1 MSTPGEGSVASV
13 LAAARKRLQAAGID
27 DPLFDARVLIADVV
41 GFSLTDFVMKP
52 DRPVTVEENARIV
65 AMIERRA
72 SGEPVHRILGH
83 REFHGLDLLL
93 SKETLEPRPDTEVL
107 VDTLLPAL
115 KKIVSAKGSARIL
128 DMGTGTGAICLALL
142 KECPEATG
150 IGSDISL
157 DALETAAKNAAR
169 NGLGKRFAT
178 IRSDWF
184 EKISG
189 RFDIIASNPPYI
201 RTDVVA
207 TLDQEVRNHDPMA
220 ALDGGQDGLAP
231 YRLIAADAG
240 RFLVENGIVGVEI
253 GFDQRLDVS
262 AIFASHG
269 FSLLGAVKDYGGN
282 DRVLTFRREL

>member
-1 MSTPGEGSVASV
+1 MSTAAEASVASV
-13 LAAARKRLQAAGID
+13 LAAARKSLQAAGIA
-27 DPLFDARVLIADVV
+27 DPLLDARLLIAEVV

-52 DRPVTVEENARIV
+52 DRAVTPEESARIA

-72 SGEPVHRILGH
+72 NGEPVHRILGH

-115 KKIVSAKGSARIL
+115 KKAVSAKGSARIL

-150 IGSDISL
+150 IGSDISA
-157 DALETAAKNAAR
+157 DALETAVRNAAR
-169 NGLGKRFAT
+169 NDLGARFEA

-189 RFDIIASNPPYI
+189 RFDIIVSNPPYI
-201 RTDVVA
+201 RTDIVA
-207 TLDQEVRNHDPMA
+207 TLDQEVRIHDPMA

-240 RFLVENGIVGVEI
+240 CFLVENGIVGVEI

-269 FSLLGAVKDYGGN
+269 FSLLDAVKDYGGN
-282 DRVLTFRREL
+282 DRVLTFRR

>member
-1 MSTPGEGSVASV
+1 MSTAAEASVASA
-13 LAAARKRLQAAGID
+13 LAAARKRLQTAGIA
-27 DPLFDARVLIADVV
+27 DPLLDARLLIAEVV

-52 DRPVTVEENARIV
+52 DRAVTPEESARIA

-72 SGEPVHRILGH
+72 NGEPVHRILGH

-115 KKIVSAKGSARIL
+115 KKAVSAKGSARIL

-150 IGSDISL
+150 IGSDISA
-157 DALETAAKNAAR
+157 DALETAVRNAAR
-169 NGLGKRFAT
+169 NDLGARFEAV
-178 IRSDWF
+178 RSDWF

-189 RFDIIASNPPYI
+189 RFDIIVSNPPYI
-201 RTDVVA
+201 RTDIVA
-207 TLDQEVRNHDPMA
+207 TLDQEVRIHDPMA

-269 FSLLGAVKDYGGN
+269 FSLLDAVKDYGGN
-282 DRVLTFRREL
+282 DRVLTFRR

>member
-1 MSTPGEGSVASV
+1 MSTSAEASVASA
-13 LAAARKRLQAAGID
+13 LAAARKRLQAAGIA
-27 DPLFDARVLIADVV
+27 DPLLDARLLIAEVV

-52 DRPVTVEENARIV
+52 DRVVTPEESARI
-65 AMIERRA
+65 ATMIERRA
-72 SGEPVHRILGH
+72 NGEPVYRILGH

-107 VDTLLPAL
+107 VDTLLPTL
-115 KKIVSAKGSARIL
+115 KKVVSAKGSARIL
-128 DMGTGTGAICLALL
+128 DMGTGTGAIVLALL

-150 IGSDISL
+150 IGSDISA
-157 DALETAAKNAAR
+157 DALETAARNAAR
-169 NGLGKRFAT
+169 NDLGARFEA

-189 RFDIIASNPPYI
+189 RFDIIVSDPPYI
-201 RTDVVA
+201 RTDIVA
-207 TLDQEVRNHDPMA
+207 TLDQEVRIHDPMA

-269 FSLLGAVKDYGGN
+269 FSLLDAVKDYGGN
-282 DRVLTFRREL
+282 DRVLTFRR

>member
-1 MSTPGEGSVASV
+1 
-13 LAAARKRLQAAGID
+13 
-27 DPLFDARVLIADVV
+27 
-41 GFSLTDFVMKP
+41 MKP
-52 DRPVTVEENARIV
+52 DHPVTREESARIA
-65 AMIERRA
+65 AMVERRA
-72 SGEPVHRILGH
+72 GGEPVHRILGY

-115 KKIVSAKGSARIL
+115 KKNVADKGSARIL
-128 DMGTGTGAICLALL
+128 DLGTGTGAICLALL

-150 IGSDISL
+150 VGSDISA

-169 NGLGKRFAT
+169 NGLASRFET
-178 IRSDWF
+178 MRSDWF
-184 EKISG
+184 KKISG
-189 RFDIIASNPPYI
+189 RFDIIVSNPPYI
-201 RTDVVA
+201 RSDIVT
-207 TLDQEVRNHDPMA
+207 TLDREVRHHDPMA

-269 FSLLGAVKDYGGN
+269 FSLLDAVKDYGGN
-282 DRVLTFRREL
+282 DRVLTFRR

>member
-1 MSTPGEGSVASV
+1 MSTGADASVANA
-13 LAAARKRLQAAGID
+13 LAAARKRLLAAGIE
-27 DPLFDARVLIADVV
+27 DPLLDARLLIAEVLD
-41 GFSLTDFVMKP
+41 FSLTDFVMKSE
-52 DRPVTVEENARIV
+52 RPVTLDENARIV

-115 KKIVSAKGSARIL
+115 KETASRKGSARIL
-128 DMGTGTGAICLALL
+128 DLGTGTGAICLALL
-142 KECPEATG
+142 KECALAFG
-150 IGSDISL
+150 IGSDISA

-169 NGLGKRFAT
+169 NGLDSRFET

-189 RFDIIASNPPYI
+189 RFDIIVSNPPYI
-201 RTDVVA
+201 RTDIVA
-207 TLDQEVRNHDPMA
+207 MLDQEVRNHDPMA

-269 FSLLGAVKDYGGN
+269 FSLLDAVKDYGGN
-282 DRVLTFRREL
+282 DRVLTFRR

>member
-1 MSTPGEGSVASV
+1 MSGGAEGTVSSE
-13 LAAARKRLQAAGID
+13 LAAARKRLQAAGIT
-27 DPLFDARVLIADVV
+27 DPLLDARLLIADVT

-52 DRPVTVEENARIV
+52 DHSVTLEESTRIA

-72 SGEPVHRILGH
+72 GGEPVHRILGH

-115 KKIVSAKGSARIL
+115 KKAASAKGRARIL
-128 DMGTGTGAICLALL
+128 DLGTGTGAICLALL
-142 KECPEATG
+142 KECPQASG
-150 IGSDISL
+150 IGSDISV
-157 DALETAAKNAAR
+157 DALQTAAKNAAR
-169 NGLGKRFAT
+169 NGLSARFET
-178 IRSDWF
+178 MHSNWF
-184 EKISG
+184 EKVSSS
-189 RFDIIASNPPYI
+189 FDIIVSNPPYI
-201 RTDVVA
+201 RSDVVT
-207 TLDQEVRNHDPMA
+207 TLDREVRHHDPMA

-269 FSLLGAVKDYGGN
+269 FSLLDAVKDYGGN
-282 DRVLTFRREL
+282 DRVLTFRR

>member
-1 MSTPGEGSVASV
+1 MSTAAEASV
-13 LAAARKRLQAAGID
+13 VSALAAARKRLQAAGIA
-27 DPLFDARVLIADVV
+27 DPLLDARLLIAEVV

-52 DRPVTVEENARIV
+52 DRAVTPEESARIAV
-65 AMIERRA
+65 MIERRA
-72 SGEPVHRILGH
+72 NGEPAHRILGH

-115 KKIVSAKGSARIL
+115 KKAVSAKGSARIL

-150 IGSDISL
+150 IGSDISA
-157 DALETAAKNAAR
+157 DALETAVRNAAR
-169 NGLGKRFAT
+169 NDLGGRFEA
-178 IRSDWF
+178 IHSDWF
-184 EKISG
+184 EKIAG
-189 RFDIIASNPPYI
+189 RFDIIVSNPPYI
-201 RTDVVA
+201 RTDIVA

-262 AIFASHG
+262 AIFVSHG
-269 FSLLGAVKDYGGN
+269 FSLLDAVKDYGGN
-282 DRVLTFRREL
+282 DRVLTFRR

>member
-1 MSTPGEGSVASV
+1 MSGAEGTVSAE
-13 LAAARKRLQAAGID
+13 LAAARKRLQMAGVA
-27 DPLFDARVLIADVV
+27 DPLLDARLLIGEVIA
-41 GFSLTDFVMKP
+41 FSLTDFVMKP
-52 DRPVTVEENARIV
+52 DRPITREEQARIA

-72 SGEPVHRILGH
+72 GGEPVHRILGH

-115 KKIVSAKGSARIL
+115 KEAVSHKGSARIL
-128 DMGTGTGAICLALL
+128 DLGTGTGAICLALL
-142 KECPEATG
+142 KECPDATG
-150 IGSDISL
+150 IGSDISTG
-157 DALETAAKNAAR
+157 ALETAAKNASR
-169 NGLGKRFAT
+169 NGLETRFE
-178 IRSDWF
+178 IMHSDWF

-189 RFDIIASNPPYI
+189 SFDIIVSNPPYI
-201 RTDVVA
+201 RSDIVT
-207 TLDQEVRNHDPMA
+207 TLDREVRHHDPMA

-262 AIFASHG
+262 TIFASNG
-269 FSLLGAVKDYGGN
+269 FSLVDAVKDYGGN
-282 DRVLTFRREL
+282 DRVLIFRR

>member
-1 MSTPGEGSVASV
+1 MSTAAEASVANA
-13 LAAARKRLQAAGID
+13 LAAARKRLQAAGIA
-27 DPLFDARVLIADVV
+27 DPLLDARLLIAEVV

-52 DRPVTVEENARIV
+52 DRVVTPEESARIA

-72 SGEPVHRILGH
+72 NGEPVHRILGR

-115 KKIVSAKGSARIL
+115 KKAVSAKGSARIL

-150 IGSDISL
+150 IGSDISA
-157 DALETAAKNAAR
+157 DALETAARNAAR
-169 NGLGKRFAT
+169 NDLGARFEA

-184 EKISG
+184 EKIAG
-189 RFDIIASNPPYI
+189 RFDIIVSNPPYI
-201 RTDVVA
+201 RTDIVA
-207 TLDQEVRNHDPMA
+207 TLDQEVRIHDPMA

-269 FSLLGAVKDYGGN
+269 FSLLDAVKDYGGN
-282 DRVLTFRREL
+282 DRVLTFRR

>member
-1 MSTPGEGSVASV
+1 MRAANAATVESV
-13 LAAARKRLQAAGID
+13 LAAARKALQAVKVT
-27 DPLFDARVLIADVV
+27 DPLLDARLLIAEVV
-41 GFSLTDFVMKP
+41 GFSLTDFVMRP
-52 DRPVTVEENARIV
+52 DRAVTAEEAARI
-65 AMIERRA
+65 ADMIDRRA
-72 SGEPVHRILGH
+72 NGEPVYRILGH

-93 SKETLEPRPDTEVL
+93 SKETLEPRPDTEIL
-107 VDTLLPAL
+107 VDTLLPVL
-115 KKIVSAKGSARIL
+115 KNAVSAKGSARIL
-128 DMGTGTGAICLALL
+128 DLGTGTGAICLALL

-150 IGSDISL
+150 IGSDISD
-157 DALETAAKNAAR
+157 DALETAVRNAAR
-169 NGLGKRFAT
+169 NDLGARYEA

-189 RFDIIASNPPYI
+189 RFDIIVSNPPYI
-201 RTDVVA
+201 RTDIVA
-207 TLDQEVRNHDPMA
+207 TLDREVRNHDPRA

-269 FSLLGAVKDYGGN
+269 FSLLDAVKDYGGN
-282 DRVLTFRREL
+282 DRVLTFRR

>member
-1 MSTPGEGSVASV
+1 M
-13 LAAARKRLQAAGID
+13 
-27 DPLFDARVLIADVV
+27 
-41 GFSLTDFVMKP
+41 
-52 DRPVTVEENARIV
+52 
-65 AMIERRA
+65 
-72 SGEPVHRILGH
+72 HRILGH

-115 KKIVSAKGSARIL
+115 KEAVSRKGSARIL
-128 DMGTGTGAICLALL
+128 DLGTGTGAICLVLL
-142 KECPEATG
+142 KECAQASG
-150 IGSDISL
+150 IGSDISA

-169 NGLGKRFAT
+169 NGLDSRFET
-178 IRSDWF
+178 IRSNWF

-189 RFDIIASNPPYI
+189 RFDIIVSNPPYI
-201 RTDVVA
+201 RTDIVA
-207 TLDQEVRNHDPMA
+207 TLDPEVRNHDPMA

-240 RFLVENGIVGVEI
+240 RFLVENGTVGVEI

-269 FSLLGAVKDYGGN
+269 FSLLDAVKDYGGN
-282 DRVLTFRREL
+282 DRVLTFRR

>member
-1 MSTPGEGSVASV
+1 MSTAAEASVASA
-13 LAAARKRLQAAGID
+13 LAAGRKRLQAAGIA
-27 DPLFDARVLIADVV
+27 DPLLDARLLIAEVV

-52 DRPVTVEENARIV
+52 DRAVTPEESARIA

-72 SGEPVHRILGH
+72 NGEPVHRILGH

-115 KKIVSAKGSARIL
+115 KKTVSAKGSARIL

-150 IGSDISL
+150 IGSDISA
-157 DALETAAKNAAR
+157 DALETAARNAAR
-169 NGLGKRFAT
+169 NDLGARFEA

-189 RFDIIASNPPYI
+189 RFDIIVSNPPYI
-201 RTDVVA
+201 RTDIVA
-207 TLDQEVRNHDPMA
+207 TLDQEVRIHDPMA

-269 FSLLGAVKDYGGN
+269 FSLLDAVKDYGGN
-282 DRVLTFRREL
+282 DRVLTFRR

>member
-1 MSTPGEGSVASV
+1 MSTAAEASVANA
-13 LAAARKRLQAAGID
+13 LAAARKRLQAAGIA
-27 DPLFDARVLIADVV
+27 DPLLDARLLIAEVV

-52 DRPVTVEENARIV
+52 DRVVTPEESARIA

-72 SGEPVHRILGH
+72 NGEPVHRILGH

-115 KKIVSAKGSARIL
+115 KKVVSAKGSARIL
-128 DMGTGTGAICLALL
+128 DMGTGTGAIVLALL

-150 IGSDISL
+150 IGSDISA
-157 DALETAAKNAAR
+157 DALETAARNAAR
-169 NGLGKRFAT
+169 NDLGARFEA

-189 RFDIIASNPPYI
+189 RFDIIVSNPPYI
-201 RTDVVA
+201 RTDIVA
-207 TLDQEVRNHDPMA
+207 TLDQEVRIHDPMA

-269 FSLLGAVKDYGGN
+269 FSLLDAVKDYGGN
-282 DRVLTFRREL
+282 DRVLTFRR

>member
-1 MSTPGEGSVASV
+1 MSTAAEASVANA
-13 LAAARKRLQAAGID
+13 LAAARKRLQAAGIA
-27 DPLFDARVLIADVV
+27 DPFLDARLLIAEVV

-52 DRPVTVEENARIV
+52 DRAVTPEESARIA

-72 SGEPVHRILGH
+72 NGEPVHRILGH

-115 KKIVSAKGSARIL
+115 KKTVSVKGSARIL

-150 IGSDISL
+150 IGSDISA
-157 DALETAAKNAAR
+157 DALETAARNAAR
-169 NGLGKRFAT
+169 NDLGARFEA

-189 RFDIIASNPPYI
+189 RFDIIVSNPPYI
-201 RTDVVA
+201 RTDIVA
-207 TLDQEVRNHDPMA
+207 TLDQEVRIHDPMA

-269 FSLLGAVKDYGGN
+269 FSLLDAVKDYGGN
-282 DRVLTFRREL
+282 DRVLTFRR

>member
-1 MSTPGEGSVASV
+1 LSTAAEASVASA
-13 LAAARKRLQAAGID
+13 LAAARKRLQAAGIA
-27 DPLFDARVLIADVV
+27 DPLLDARLLIAEVV

-52 DRPVTVEENARIV
+52 DHVVTPEESARIA

-72 SGEPVHRILGH
+72 NGEPVHRILGH
-83 REFHGLDLLL
+83 REFHGLDLFL

-115 KKIVSAKGSARIL
+115 KKAVSAKGGARIL
-128 DMGTGTGAICLALL
+128 DMGTGTGAIVLALL

-150 IGSDISL
+150 IGSDISA
-157 DALETAAKNAAR
+157 DALETAARNAAR
-169 NGLGKRFAT
+169 NDLGARFEA

-189 RFDIIASNPPYI
+189 RFDIIVSNPPYI
-201 RTDVVA
+201 RTDIVA
-207 TLDQEVRNHDPMA
+207 TLDQEVRIHDPMA

-269 FSLLGAVKDYGGN
+269 FSLLDAVKDYGGN
-282 DRVLTFRREL
+282 DRVLTFRR

>member
-1 MSTPGEGSVASV
+1 MSGAEGTVSAE
-13 LAAARKRLQAAGID
+13 LAAARKRLQVAGVS
-27 DPLFDARVLIADVV
+27 DPFLDARLLIAEII

-52 DRPVTVEENARIV
+52 DHPLTCEEQARIA
-65 AMIERRA
+65 AMVERRA
-72 SGEPVHRILGH
+72 GGEPVHRILGH

-107 VDTLLPAL
+107 VDTVLPAL
-115 KKIVSAKGSARIL
+115 KEAVSQKGSARVL
-128 DMGTGTGAICLALL
+128 DLGTGTGAICLALL
-142 KECPEATG
+142 KECPGATG
-150 IGSDISL
+150 IGSDISA
-157 DALETAAKNAAR
+157 DALETAAKNASR
-169 NGLGKRFAT
+169 NGLEARFE
-178 IRSDWF
+178 IRQSDWF

-189 RFDIIASNPPYI
+189 RFDIIVSNPPYI
-201 RTDVVA
+201 RSDIVT
-207 TLDQEVRNHDPMA
+207 TLDREVRHHDPMA

-269 FSLLGAVKDYGGN
+269 FSLLDAVKDYGGN
-282 DRVLTFRREL
+282 DRVLIFRR

>member
-1 MSTPGEGSVASV
+1 LSTPAEASVANA
-13 LAAARKRLQAAGID
+13 LAAARKRLQAVGIA
-27 DPLFDARVLIADVV
+27 DPLLDARLLIAEVV

-52 DRPVTVEENARIV
+52 DRIVTLEESARIA

-72 SGEPVHRILGH
+72 NGEPVHRILGH

-115 KKIVSAKGSARIL
+115 KKAVSAKGGARIL

-150 IGSDISL
+150 IGSDISA
-157 DALETAAKNAAR
+157 DALETAVRNAAR
-169 NGLGKRFAT
+169 NDLGARFDA

-189 RFDIIASNPPYI
+189 RFDIIVSNPPYI
-201 RTDVVA
+201 RTDIVA
-207 TLDQEVRNHDPMA
+207 TLDQEVRIHDPMA

-269 FSLLGAVKDYGGN
+269 FSLLDAVNDYGGN
-282 DRVLTFRREL
+282 DRVLTFRR

>member
-1 MSTPGEGSVASV
+1 MSTGAEATVADA

-27 DPLFDARVLIADVV
+27 DPLLDARLLIAEVV
-41 GFSLTDFVMKP
+41 DFSLTDFVMKSE
-52 DRPVTVEENARIV
+52 RPVTSEENARIA

-115 KKIVSAKGSARIL
+115 KKVVLARGGARIL
-128 DMGTGTGAICLALL
+128 DMGTGTGAVALALL
-142 KECPEATG
+142 KECPDATG
-150 IGSDISL
+150 IGSDISA
-157 DALETAAKNAAR
+157 DALETAARNAVR
-169 NGLGKRFAT
+169 NGLAGRFET

-189 RFDIIASNPPYI
+189 RFDIIVSNPPYI
-201 RTDVVA
+201 RTDIVA

-269 FSLLGAVKDYGGN
+269 FSLLDAVKDYGGN
-282 DRVLTFRREL
+282 DRVLTFRR

>member
-1 MSTPGEGSVASV
+1 MSTAAEASVANALV
-13 LAAARKRLQAAGID
+13 AARKRLQAARIA
-27 DPLFDARVLIADVV
+27 DPLLDARLLIAEVV
-41 GFSLTDFVMKP
+41 GFSLTDFVMKS
-52 DRPVTVEENARIV
+52 DRVVTPEESARIA

-72 SGEPVHRILGH
+72 NGEPVHRILGH

-115 KKIVSAKGSARIL
+115 KKAVAAKGGARIL
-128 DMGTGTGAICLALL
+128 DMGTGTGAIVLALL

-150 IGSDISL
+150 IGSDISA
-157 DALETAAKNAAR
+157 DALETAARNAAR
-169 NGLGKRFAT
+169 NDLGARFEA

-189 RFDIIASNPPYI
+189 RFDIIVSNPPYI
-201 RTDVVA
+201 RTDIVA
-207 TLDQEVRNHDPMA
+207 TLDQEVRIHDPMA

-240 RFLVENGIVGVEI
+240 RFIVENGIVGVEI

-269 FSLLGAVKDYGGN
+269 FSLLDAVKDYGGN
-282 DRVLTFRREL
+282 DRVLTFRR

>member
-1 MSTPGEGSVASV
+1 MSGGGDATVSAE
-13 LAAARKRLQAAGID
+13 LIAARKRLQAAGVA
-27 DPLFDARVLIADVV
+27 DPLVDARLLIADVT

-52 DRPVTVEENARIV
+52 EHPVTQDESARIA

-72 SGEPVHRILGH
+72 EGEPVHRILGH

-115 KKIVSAKGSARIL
+115 KEAVSRKGSARIL
-128 DMGTGTGAICLALL
+128 DLGTGTGAICLALL
-142 KECPEATG
+142 KECAQASG
-150 IGSDISL
+150 IGSDISA

-169 NGLGKRFAT
+169 NGLDSRFET
-178 IRSDWF
+178 IRSNWF

-189 RFDIIASNPPYI
+189 RFDIIVSNPPYI
-201 RTDVVA
+201 RTDIVA
-207 TLDQEVRNHDPMA
+207 TLDPEVRNHDPMA

-240 RFLVENGIVGVEI
+240 RFLVENGTVGVEI

-269 FSLLGAVKDYGGN
+269 FSLLDAVKDYGDN
-282 DRVLTFRREL
+282 DRVLTFRR

>member
-1 MSTPGEGSVASV
+1 MSTGGKASIASA
-13 LAAARKRLQAAGID
+13 LAAARKRLQTAGID
-27 DPLFDARVLIADVV
+27 DPLLDARLLIAEVV

-52 DRPVTVEENARIV
+52 DRPVTAEENARIT

-72 SGEPVHRILGH
+72 LGEPVHRILGH
-83 REFHGLDLLL
+83 RAFHGLDLLL

-115 KKIVSAKGSARIL
+115 KETVSRTGSVRIL
-128 DMGTGTGAICLALL
+128 DLGTGTGAICLALL
-142 KECPEATG
+142 KECTQASG
-150 IGSDISL
+150 IGSDISA
-157 DALETAAKNAAR
+157 DALETAARNAAR
-169 NGLGKRFAT
+169 NGLSSRFET

-189 RFDIIASNPPYI
+189 RFDIIVSNPPYI
-201 RTDVVA
+201 RTDIVA
-207 TLDQEVRNHDPMA
+207 TLDREVRNHDPMA

-269 FSLLGAVKDYGGN
+269 FSLLDAVKDYGGN
-282 DRVLTFRREL
+282 DRVLTFRR

>member
-1 MSTPGEGSVASV
+1 MSTGGKASIASA
-13 LAAARKRLQAAGID
+13 LAAARKRLQTAGID
-27 DPLFDARVLIADVV
+27 DPLLDARLLIAEVV

-52 DRPVTVEENARIV
+52 DRPVTAEENARIA

-72 SGEPVHRILGH
+72 LGEPVHRILGH

-115 KKIVSAKGSARIL
+115 KETVSRTGSVRIL
-128 DMGTGTGAICLALL
+128 DLGTGTGAICLALL
-142 KECPEATG
+142 KECTQASG
-150 IGSDISL
+150 IGSDISA
-157 DALETAAKNAAR
+157 DALETAARNAAR
-169 NGLGKRFAT
+169 NGLSSRFET

-189 RFDIIASNPPYI
+189 RFDIIVSNPPYI
-201 RTDVVA
+201 RTDIVA
-207 TLDQEVRNHDPMA
+207 TLDREVRNHDPMA

-269 FSLLGAVKDYGGN
+269 FSLLDAVKDYGGN
-282 DRVLTFRREL
+282 DRVLTFRR

>member
-1 MSTPGEGSVASV
+1 MSTAAEASIASA
-13 LAAARKRLQAAGID
+13 LAAARKRLQTAGID
-27 DPLFDARVLIADVV
+27 DPLLDARLLIAEVV

-52 DRPVTVEENARIV
+52 DRPVTAEENARIT

-72 SGEPVHRILGH
+72 LGEPVHRILGH

-115 KKIVSAKGSARIL
+115 KETVSRTGSVRIL
-128 DMGTGTGAICLALL
+128 DLGTGTGAICLALL
-142 KECPEATG
+142 KECTQASG
-150 IGSDISL
+150 IGSDISA
-157 DALETAAKNAAR
+157 DALETAARNAAR
-169 NGLGKRFAT
+169 NGLSSRFET
-178 IRSDWF
+178 ICSDWF

-189 RFDIIASNPPYI
+189 RFDIIVSNPPYI
-201 RTDVVA
+201 RTDIVA
-207 TLDQEVRNHDPMA
+207 TLDREVRNHDPMA

-269 FSLLGAVKDYGGN
+269 FSLLDAVKDYGGN
-282 DRVLTFRREL
+282 DRVLTFRR

>member
-1 MSTPGEGSVASV
+1 MSTAAEASVANA
-13 LAAARKRLQAAGID
+13 LAAARKRLQAAGIA
-27 DPLFDARVLIADVV
+27 DPLLDARLLIAEVV

-52 DRPVTVEENARIV
+52 DRVVTPEESARIA

-72 SGEPVHRILGH
+72 NGEPVHRILGH

-115 KKIVSAKGSARIL
+115 KKAVSAKGSARIL

-150 IGSDISL
+150 IGSDISA
-157 DALETAAKNAAR
+157 DALETAARNAAR
-169 NGLGKRFAT
+169 NDLGARFEA

-189 RFDIIASNPPYI
+189 RFDIIVSNPPYI
-201 RTDVVA
+201 RTDIVA
-207 TLDQEVRNHDPMA
+207 TLDQEVRIHDPMA

-269 FSLLGAVKDYGGN
+269 FSLLDAVKDYGGN
-282 DRVLTFRREL
+282 DRVLTFRR

>member
-1 MSTPGEGSVASV
+1 MSTAAEASVANA
-13 LAAARKRLQAAGID
+13 LAAARKRLQAAGIA
-27 DPLFDARVLIADVV
+27 DPLLDARLLIAEVV
-41 GFSLTDFVMKP
+41 GFSLTDFVIKP
-52 DRPVTVEENARIV
+52 DRVVTPEESARIA

-72 SGEPVHRILGH
+72 NGEPVHRILGH

-115 KKIVSAKGSARIL
+115 KKVVSAKGSARIL
-128 DMGTGTGAICLALL
+128 DMGTGTGAIVLALL

-150 IGSDISL
+150 IGSDISA
-157 DALETAAKNAAR
+157 DALETAARNAAR
-169 NGLGKRFAT
+169 NDLGARFEA

-189 RFDIIASNPPYI
+189 RFDIIVSNPPYI
-201 RTDVVA
+201 RTDIVA
-207 TLDQEVRNHDPMA
+207 TLDQEVRIHDPMA

-269 FSLLGAVKDYGGN
+269 FSLLDAVKDYGGN
-282 DRVLTFRREL
+282 DRVLTFRR